1 MHSSYQF
8 MKTFLLLS
16 LLIVCAACKPAS
28 QTDRLVIAAE
38 GGKLAIAET
47 DGTLLWEH
55 PITQVHDLQL
65 LENGNILVNN
75 GWTKVMELDLAGNTV
90 WEYDS
95 SKTEG
100 YNGQKIEI
108 HAFQR
113 LANGNTMIA
122 ESGIP
127 RIVEVDLHGK
137 LLSQIPL
144 QVKKTVAHTDT
155 RLVRKLPNG
164 DYLVSHEGEERVV
177 RYSPTGEVIWSF
189 DVPLFGKEPAKGHG
203 PEAYGAKT
211 FSTIVLK
218 NGNYLISTGNGHG
231 VLEVTPDKDIVW
243 RLSQNDI
250 PGVTLAWVT
259 TLQELPNGNFVIGNC
274 HAGPDNPQIIEINR
288 AKELVWSWKNVSDF
302 QKNALSN
309 SLVVEGKV
317 ATNLRKNLHAK

>member
-1 MHSSYQF
+1 
-8 MKTFLLLS
+8 MKLFLLLS
-16 LLIVCAACKPAS
+16 LSIVCVACKPAS
-28 QTDRLVIAAE
+28 QIDRLVIAAE
-38 GGKLAIAET
+38 SGKLAIAT
-47 DGTLLWEH
+47 ADGTLLWEH

-75 GWTKVMELDLAGNTV
+75 GWIKVMELDLAGNKV

-100 YNGQKIEI
+100 YNGEKIEI

-113 LANGNTMIA
+113 LSNGNTMVA
-122 ESGIP
+122 ESGIS
-127 RIVEVDLHGK
+127 RIVEVDPQGK
-137 LLSQIPL
+137 LVSEIPL
-144 QVKKTVAHTDT
+144 QVKQSHSHTDT
-155 RLVRKLPNG
+155 RLVRKLANG
-164 DYLVSHEGEERVV
+164 DYLVSHEGEQRVA
-177 RYSPTGEVIWSF
+177 RYTPSGEVVWNF
-189 DVPLFGKEPAKGHG
+189 EVPLFGKEPAKGHG

-211 FSTIVLK
+211 FSAIVLK
-218 NGNYLISTGNGHG
+218 NGNYLISTGNGHS
-231 VLEVTPDKDIVW
+231 VLEVTPAKDIVW
-243 RLSQNDI
+243 GVSQNEI

-309 SLVVEGKV
+309 SLVVDGERASKLKKEID
-317 ATNLRKNLHAK
+317 AL

>member
-16 LLIVCAACKPAS
+16 LLIACAACKPAS
-28 QTDRLVIAAE
+28 ETDRLVIAAE
-38 GGKLAIAET
+38 GGKLAIAEA

-55 PITQVHDLQL
+55 PITQVHDIQL

-75 GWTKVMELDLAGNTV
+75 GWPKIMELDLAGNKV

-113 LANGNTMIA
+113 LPNGNTMVA
-122 ESGIP
+122 ESGIS
-127 RIVEVDLHGK
+127 RIVEVDANGK
-137 LLSQIPL
+137 LVSEIPL
-144 QVKKTVAHTDT
+144 QVAKPHSHTDT
-155 RLVRKLPNG
+155 RLVRKLDNG
-164 DYLVSHEGEERVV
+164 DYLVSHEGEQRVA
-177 RYSPTGEVIWSF
+177 RYTSSGEVAWNF
-189 DVPLFGKEPAKGHG
+189 DIPLFGKEPAKGHG
-203 PEAYGAKT
+203 PDSWGGKT
-211 FSTIVLK
+211 FSAIVLK
-218 NGNYLISTGNGHG
+218 NGNYLISTGNGHS

-243 RLSQNDI
+243 HLSQNEI

-288 AKELVWSWKNVSDF
+288 TKELIWSWKNITDF

-309 SLVVEGKV
+309 SLVVEGSV
-317 ATNLRKNLHAK
+317 AAKLAKSLEAL

>member
-1 MHSSYQF
+1 
-8 MKTFLLLS
+8 MKSFLLLS
-16 LLIVCAACKPAS
+16 LLIACVACKPAS
-28 QTDRLVIAAE
+28 QIDRLVIAAE
-38 GGKLAIAET
+38 SGKLAIAEA

-65 LENGNILVNN
+65 LENGNLLVNN
-75 GWTKVMELDLAGNTV
+75 TWTKVMELDLAGNTV

-122 ESGIP
+122 ESGIS
-127 RIVEVDLHGK
+127 RIVEVDSQGK
-137 LLSQIPL
+137 LVSQIPL
-144 QVKKTVAHTDT
+144 QVRTPHAHTDT
-155 RLVRKLPNG
+155 RLVRKLENG
-164 DYLVSHEGEERVV
+164 DYLVSHEGEQRVA
-177 RYSPTGEVIWSF
+177 RYTSSGKVVWNF

-211 FSTIVLK
+211 FSAIVLK
-218 NGNYLISTGNGHG
+218 NGNHLISTGNGHG

-259 TLQELPNGNFVIGNC
+259 TLQELSNGNFVLGNC

-288 AKELVWSWKNVSDF
+288 AKELVWSWKNVTDF

-309 SLVVEGKV
+309 SLVVEGEQARSLKSRLK
-317 ATNLRKNLHAK
+317 AL